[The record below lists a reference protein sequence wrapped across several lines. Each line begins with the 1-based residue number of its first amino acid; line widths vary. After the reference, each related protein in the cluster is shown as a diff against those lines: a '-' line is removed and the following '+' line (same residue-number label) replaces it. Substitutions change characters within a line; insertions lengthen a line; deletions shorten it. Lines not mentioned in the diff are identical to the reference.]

1 MTQTP
6 TPDTRPSALQLLLS
20 VRKDERALLALSGLF
35 FFLVMAGY
43 FILRP
48 IRDQMGVAG
57 GVDNLAWLFSGTLL
71 AMLAINPLFSML
83 VSRWPRPRFVAFS
96 YRALMLCL
104 AGFYLALVG
113 LPEASQVWIGRVFF
127 IWVSVFNLFAV
138 SVFWAV
144 MADVFQ
150 SEQSRRLYGVIAAGG
165 SLGALVGGLL
175 TSSLVAAIGA
185 PALLLVSLVT
195 LELALWCMFAINR
208 RVNLVA
214 AAAQR
219 PQDEVVGGSALDGF
233 RMALRSPYLLGMCGY
248 MLLYTI
254 GSTFLYFLQA
264 QVVAGTI
271 DGKAAQTAYFANVD
285 VWVNGLTLLLQLF
298 LTGRLMARIGVGLT
312 LAALPLIS
320 MVGFAGPGP
329 DAGAGGRGGVHRG
342 APGDQLRAVAPG
354 ARDAVRAAQPQREVQ
369 GQEPHRHRG
378 LPRRRPARRVDQ
390 RTSGLARFRHRRHR
404 LERGAAGRA
413 VAAVV
418 AVAGAA
424 LSGVAGVGQY
434 LVAQLGRA
442 APRLGPSVGADSFRD
457 PCAFC
462 GSGFIPR
469 SLAPR
474 SQRLAE

>member
-1 MTQTP
+1 MTRP
-6 TPDTRPSALQLLLS
+6 TPDNRPSALQLLLS
-20 VRKDERALLALSGLF
+20 VRRDERALLALSGLF

-57 GVDNLAWLFSGTLL
+57 GVNNLPWLFTGTLL
-71 AMLAINPLFSML
+71 AMLAINPLFAML

-104 AGFYLALVG
+104 LGFYLALVG
-113 LPEASQVWIGRVFF
+113 MPEANQVWIGRVFF

-219 PQDEVVGGSALDGF
+219 PQDEVIGGSALDGF

-264 QVVAGTI
+264 QVVDATI

-320 MVGFAGPGP
+320 IIGFMGLGLMPVLAAVVVFTVARRVTNFALSRPARETLFVP
-329 DAGAGGRGGVHRG
+329 LSRGEKYKAKNLIDTVVYRV
-342 APGDQLRAVAPG
+342 GDQLGAWTNGLLVWLGFGIAGIAWSAVPLAG
-354 ARDAVRAAQPQREVQ
+354 LWLLLSLWLGRRYREL
-369 GQEPHRHRG
+369 QE
-378 LPRRRPARRVDQ
+378 RPA
-390 RTSGLARFRHRRHR
+390 TT
-404 LERGAAGRA
+404 
-413 VAAVV
+413 
-418 AVAGAA
+418 
-424 LSGVAGVGQY
+424 
-434 LVAQLGRA
+434 
-442 APRLGPSVGADSFRD
+442 PRKVT
-457 PCAFC
+457 
-462 GSGFIPR
+462 
-469 SLAPR
+469 
-474 SQRLAE
+474 

>member
-1 MTQTP
+1 MTRP
-6 TPDTRPSALQLLLS
+6 TPDNRPSALQLLLS
-20 VRKDERALLALSGLF
+20 VRRDERALLGLSGLF

-57 GVDNLAWLFSGTLL
+57 GVNNLPWLFTGTLL
-71 AMLAINPLFSML
+71 AMLAINPLFAML

-104 AGFYLALVG
+104 VGFYLALVG
-113 LPEASQVWIGRVFF
+113 MPEANQVWIGRVFF

-219 PQDEVVGGSALDGF
+219 PQDEVIGGSALDGF

-264 QVVAGTI
+264 QVVDATI

-285 VWVNGLTLLLQLF
+285 VWVNGLTLVLQLF

-320 MVGFAGPGP
+320 IIGFLGLGLMPVLAAVVVFTVARRVTNFALSRPARETLFVP
-329 DAGAGGRGGVHRG
+329 LSRGEKYKAKNLIDTVVYRV
-342 APGDQLRAVAPG
+342 GDQLGAWTNGLLVWLGFGIAGIAWSAVPLA
-354 ARDAVRAAQPQREVQ
+354 
-369 GQEPHRHRG
+369 G
-378 LPRRRPARRVDQ
+378 LW
-390 RTSGLARFRHRRHR
+390 L
-404 LERGAAGRA
+404 L
-413 VAAVV
+413 
-418 AVAGAA
+418 
-424 LSGVAGVGQY
+424 LS
-434 LVAQLGRA
+434 LWLGR
-442 APRLGPSVGADSFRD
+442 RYRELQ
-457 PCAFC
+457 
-462 GSGFIPR
+462 GSATTP
-469 SLAPR
+469 
-474 SQRLAE
+474 

>member
-6 TPDTRPSALQLLLS
+6 TSDNRPSALQLLLS
-20 VRKDERALLALSGLF
+20 VRRDERALLGLSGLF

-57 GVDNLAWLFSGTLL
+57 GVNNLPWLFTGTLL
-71 AMLAINPLFSML
+71 AMLAINPLFAML

-104 AGFYLALVG
+104 LGFYLALVSM
-113 LPEASQVWIGRVFF
+113 PEAHQVWIGRVFF

-175 TSSLVAAIGA
+175 TSGLVAAIGA

-219 PQDEVVGGSALDGF
+219 PQDEVIGGSALDGF

-264 QVVAGTI
+264 QVVDATI

-320 MVGFAGPGP
+320 IIGFMGLGLMPVLAAVVVFTVARRVTNFALSRPARETLFVP
-329 DAGAGGRGGVHRG
+329 LSRGEKYKAKNLIDTVVYRV
-342 APGDQLRAVAPG
+342 GDQLGAWTNGLLVWLGFGIAGIAWSAVPLA
-354 ARDAVRAAQPQREVQ
+354 
-369 GQEPHRHRG
+369 G
-378 LPRRRPARRVDQ
+378 LW
-390 RTSGLARFRHRRHR
+390 L
-404 LERGAAGRA
+404 L
-413 VAAVV
+413 
-418 AVAGAA
+418 
-424 LSGVAGVGQY
+424 LS
-434 LVAQLGRA
+434 LWLGR
-442 APRLGPSVGADSFRD
+442 RYRELQ
-457 PCAFC
+457 
-462 GSGFIPR
+462 GSGNTP
-469 SLAPR
+469 
-474 SQRLAE
+474 

>member
-6 TPDTRPSALQLLLS
+6 TSDNRPSALQLLLS
-20 VRKDERALLALSGLF
+20 VRRDERALLGLSGLF

-57 GVDNLAWLFSGTLL
+57 GVNNLPWLFTGTLL
-71 AMLAINPLFSML
+71 AMLAINPLFAML

-104 AGFYLALVG
+104 LGFYLALVSM
-113 LPEASQVWIGRVFF
+113 PEAHQVWIGRVFF

-219 PQDEVVGGSALDGF
+219 PQDEVIGGSALDGF

-264 QVVAGTI
+264 QVVDATI

-320 MVGFAGPGP
+320 IIGFMGLGLMPVLAAVVVFTVARRVTNFALSRPARETLFVP
-329 DAGAGGRGGVHRG
+329 LSRGEKYKAKNLIDTVVYRV
-342 APGDQLRAVAPG
+342 GDQLGAWTNGLLVWLGFGIAGIAWSAVPLA
-354 ARDAVRAAQPQREVQ
+354 
-369 GQEPHRHRG
+369 G
-378 LPRRRPARRVDQ
+378 LW
-390 RTSGLARFRHRRHR
+390 L
-404 LERGAAGRA
+404 L
-413 VAAVV
+413 
-418 AVAGAA
+418 
-424 LSGVAGVGQY
+424 LS
-434 LVAQLGRA
+434 LWLGR
-442 APRLGPSVGADSFRD
+442 RYRELQ
-457 PCAFC
+457 
-462 GSGFIPR
+462 GSGNTP
-469 SLAPR
+469 
-474 SQRLAE
+474 

>member
-1 MTQTP
+1 MTQS

-20 VRKDERALLALSGLF
+20 VRPDERALLALSGLF

-104 AGFYLALVG
+104 LGFYLALVG

-219 PQDEVVGGSALDGF
+219 PQDEVVGGKALDGF

-320 MVGFAGPGP
+320 IIGFAGLGLMPVLAAVVVFTVARRVTNFALSRP
-329 DAGAGGRGGVHRG
+329 ARETLFVPLSRGEKYKAKNLIDTVVYRV
-342 APGDQLRAVAPG
+342 GDQLGAWTNGLLIWLGFGIAGIAWSAVPLA
-354 ARDAVRAAQPQREVQ
+354 
-369 GQEPHRHRG
+369 G
-378 LPRRRPARRVDQ
+378 LW
-390 RTSGLARFRHRRHR
+390 L
-404 LERGAAGRA
+404 L
-413 VAAVV
+413 
-418 AVAGAA
+418 
-424 LSGVAGVGQY
+424 LS
-434 LVAQLGRA
+434 LWLGR
-442 APRLGPSVGADSFRD
+442 RYRD
-457 PCAFC
+457 LQ
-462 GSGFIPR
+462 GSGNT
-469 SLAPR
+469 S
-474 SQRLAE
+474 

>member
-6 TPDTRPSALQLLLS
+6 TPDDRPSALQLLLS
-20 VRKDERALLALSGLF
+20 VRRDERALLGLSGLF

-57 GVDNLAWLFSGTLL
+57 GVNNLPWLFTGTLL
-71 AMLAINPLFSML
+71 AMLAINPLFAML

-104 AGFYLALVG
+104 LGFYLALVSM
-113 LPEASQVWIGRVFF
+113 PEAHQVWIGRVFF

-219 PQDEVVGGSALDGF
+219 PQDEVIGGSALDGF

-264 QVVAGTI
+264 QVVDATI

-320 MVGFAGPGP
+320 IIGFMGLGLMPVLAAVVVFTVARRVTNFALSRPARETLFVP
-329 DAGAGGRGGVHRG
+329 LSRGEKYKAKNLIDTVVYRV
-342 APGDQLRAVAPG
+342 GDQLGAWTNGLLVWLGFGIAGIAWSAVPLA
-354 ARDAVRAAQPQREVQ
+354 
-369 GQEPHRHRG
+369 G
-378 LPRRRPARRVDQ
+378 LW
-390 RTSGLARFRHRRHR
+390 L
-404 LERGAAGRA
+404 L
-413 VAAVV
+413 
-418 AVAGAA
+418 
-424 LSGVAGVGQY
+424 LS
-434 LVAQLGRA
+434 LWLGR
-442 APRLGPSVGADSFRD
+442 RYRELQ
-457 PCAFC
+457 
-462 GSGFIPR
+462 GSGNTP
-469 SLAPR
+469 
-474 SQRLAE
+474 